1 MAKSGSLL
9 REQRIKAQSDALPR
23 RRQGSALRDLAP
35 AALLLILGLMALL
48 GASLSGEGRNGQYV
62 VIGAPWAGQSRM
74 IHVIRG
80 ADGGLAALGGFANV
94 AIASSSHRD
103 FAQRARQGG
112 AWVVLPSPRI
122 AGCFGLQSEA
132 SPQ

>member
-1 MAKSGSLL
+1 VLFT
-9 REQRIKAQSDALPR
+9 
-23 RRQGSALRDLAP
+23 
-35 AALLLILGLMALL
+35 LGLTALL
-48 GASLSGEGRNGQYV
+48 GASLSGDGRNGQYV

-74 IHVIRG
+74 IDVIRG

-94 AIASSSHRD
+94 AIASSSRSD
-103 FAQRARQGG
+103 FAARAKQGG
-112 AWVVLPSPRI
+112 AWLVLPSPRI

>member
-1 MAKSGSLL
+1 MTVS
-9 REQRIKAQSDALPR
+9 SDAVARL
-23 RRQGSALRDLAP
+23 RQSPALRDFAP
-35 AALLLILGLMALL
+35 AAVLFTLGLTALL

-62 VIGAPWAGQSRM
+62 VIGAPWSGQSRM
-74 IHVIRG
+74 IDVIRG

-94 AIASSSHRD
+94 AIASSSRSD
-103 FAQRARQGG
+103 FAARAKQGG
-112 AWVVLPSPRI
+112 AWLVLPSPRI